1 MFLKKY
7 TIFSLIAVLFTLPSC
22 QDRKKDNTNSQAL
35 SYDSLEASITIMKS
49 YVRKL
54 DSALL
59 QTTTLETLL
68 MESDSAKSAL
78 RSRDRDRVRMYEIE
92 KTPLLDTLSDDY
104 GDRMLEDANK
114 VLEEAKYTI
123 ETTREQIDK
132 KKNQYT
138 QGEIDPEREITQK
151 FQAHMKESERI
162 IAESENAAE
171 NLQKEIDRRIK
182 AQ

>member
-7 TIFSLIAVLFTLPSC
+7 TIFSLIAVLFSLGSC
-22 QDRKKDNTNSQAL
+22 QDNKKNNTNRQAL
-35 SYDSLEASITIMKS
+35 NYDSLEASITIMKS

-78 RSRDRDRVRMYEIE
+78 RSRDRDRVRMYEID

-104 GDRMLEDANK
+104 EDRMLEEANRL
-114 VLEEAKYTI
+114 LEEAKYTI
-123 ETTREQIDK
+123 ETTREQIDE
-132 KKNQYT
+132 KKNQYSK
-138 QGEIDPEREITQK
+138 GEIDPEREITQK
-151 FQAHMKESERI
+151 FQAQIKESEKI

-171 NLQKEIDRRIK
+171 NLQKEIDRTTQ